1 MKMGDGYVP
10 GSDLI
15 EWGSGSTGW
24 LYKYQMRG
32 IETEISGG
40 ELQLEYKGRAIDIT
54 TEFSVVRGKDK
65 TNNEYVGYMP
75 ADKIG
80 ILISTKSTND
90 FSGSIRL
97 SRVLDQNRLSE
108 FETMTPGYSLVD
120 IFGSYSFGSNSGSH
134 RIVFQLNN
142 LLDETYYNHL
152 SKIKS
157 ITPETGRSLGVQYR
171 YLF

>member
-1 MKMGDGYVP
+1 
-10 GSDLI
+10 
-15 EWGSGSTGW
+15 
-24 LYKYQMRG
+24 MRG

-40 ELQLEYKGRAIDIT
+40 ELQFGYIGKMFDIT
-54 TEFSVVRGKDK
+54 ADFSVVRGRDK

-75 ADKIG
+75 ADKIN
-80 ILISTKSTND
+80 LLVSTKSNKD
-90 FSGSIRL
+90 LSASIRFT
-97 SRVLDQNRLSE
+97 RVLDQNRLSE

-120 IFGSYSFGSNSGSH
+120 IFGSYSFESRSGSH

-142 LLDETYYNHL
+142 LFDETYYNHL

-157 ITPETGRSLGVQYR
+157 IMPETGRSLGVQYR